1 MPIEIGE
8 VRALFR
14 YPVKSMR
21 GERLETADVGWHGF
35 DGDRRLAGESRLKPR
50 LG

>member
-8 VRALFR
+8 IEAIFR

-21 GERLETADVGWHGF
+21 GEP
-35 DGDRRLAGESRLKPR
+35 LAAAT